1 MNLLRAAVRLAGDER
16 VNDPSSKLGGAVI
29 YVEGKRHVIP
39 TIEELQAKMPGLGD
53 DEAKNRQRSEY
64 DRLSSQADTDTPMLD
79 RPDPERDK
87 VKTPLNHRM
96 RWDAYVDDGTI
107 EEAARRLQSPPLQ
120 SLLARL
126 QPKDFKIPA
135 REQFLDLLRRYGR
148 YEMVTPRG
156 LDWHNCPTAEGN
168 IGPKAH
174 LPPKPREK
182 IAPPLVVELPN
193 GRRVLL
199 DGLKRVVAA
208 VHGNS
213 LIRYLVLP
221 LYDPNAARG
230 SRWMTTGAT
239 TPHNL
244 DRPKMN
250 LPTGGQV

>member
-135 REQFLDLLRRYGR
+135 REQFLDGRDDVPLALDVDHRAAELARRVVDPLVARQSNRRSEKVHFLRLLLRYTKLLAAAFSRSG
-148 YEMVTPRG
+148 
-156 LDWHNCPTAEGN
+156 
-168 IGPKAH
+168 
-174 LPPKPREK
+174 
-182 IAPPLVVELPN
+182 IA
-193 GRRVLL
+193 
-199 DGLKRVVAA
+199 
-208 VHGNS
+208 
-213 LIRYLVLP
+213 
-221 LYDPNAARG
+221 
-230 SRWMTTGAT
+230 T
-239 TPHNL
+239 
-244 DRPKMN
+244 
-250 LPTGGQV
+250 